1 MSHAVHK
8 AKLKQ
13 SIKHGKLTSLFPF
26 PSLTLPH
33 DIYLRVCVCVC
44 VAVCVVRKGA
54 LRCQVVREVRLLQ
67 FVIMKL
73 CNDGYE

>member
-13 SIKHGKLTSLFPF
+13 SIKHGKLIPLSLA
-26 PSLTLPH
+26 SLSPTL
-33 DIYLRVCVCVC
+33 YKCASVCD
-44 VAVCVVRKGA
+44 RQGA
-54 LRCQVVREVRLLQ
+54 LRCQVVRELGLLQ

-73 CNDGYE
+73 CNGYE